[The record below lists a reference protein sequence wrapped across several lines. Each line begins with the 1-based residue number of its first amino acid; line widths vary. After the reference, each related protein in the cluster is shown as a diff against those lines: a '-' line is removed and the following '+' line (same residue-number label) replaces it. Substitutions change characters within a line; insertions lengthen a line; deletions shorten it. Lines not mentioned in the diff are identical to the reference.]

1 MSLFNQLIPFRG
13 FAPARRRAN
22 DDAEQEARVVPAY
35 DIKEA
40 DEAYGLEVI
49 VPGVA
54 RDAVELNVEQG
65 ELVITARRRW
75 QAPEGWSEL
84 FRETADVNYRLR
96 LDLNDAVDVE
106 KINAELEQGI
116 LRVTLPKA
124 EAVKPRKIAIA

>member
-1 MSLFNQLIPFRG
+1 
-13 FAPARRRAN
+13 AYA
-22 DDAEQEARVVPAY
+22 VPAY

-75 QAPEGWSEL
+75 KAPEGWSGL
-84 FRETADVNYRLR
+84 FRETADANYRLR
-96 LDLNDAVDVE
+96 LDLNDVVDVE